1 MPGVRISGR
10 TAGVADISFTSQSG
24 SEKPPR
30 GIPGTG
36 LHRWYFP
43 AHFSWLHQPRCVMQQ
58 AGMAAES
65 WSWGQPSEAVLHCVQ
80 NRLCKTVKIHFIYLY
95 GVVRE
100 GDELR
105 QSS

>member
-1 MPGVRISGR
+1 
-10 TAGVADISFTSQSG
+10 
-24 SEKPPR
+24 
-30 GIPGTG
+30 
-36 LHRWYFP
+36 
-43 AHFSWLHQPRCVMQQ
+43 MQQ
-58 AGMAAES
+58 AGVAAES